1 LNIGI
6 NLKYLLHYILMD
18 KLKVGAGFGVMLFK
32 EGKIL
37 LGRRHADPE
46 KADSELN
53 GEGTWTMPGGKLHF
67 GESFEEGAA
76 REVREETGIKIRN
89 AKVISLTNEIVETAH
104 FVTVGL
110 FCDQFSGDPQ
120 ILEPDEIVEWR
131 WFDLDYLPT
140 PMFKASQGFI
150 NNYKEKIFYKKEK
163 LKLGTYKHYRRG
175 LYQLIGEAKDSED
188 LKDLVV
194 YQALYDSEIG
204 KKVMWVRPKEE
215 FCGFVEVDGVRKK
228 RFTFIDNS

>member
-1 LNIGI
+1 MNIGI

-76 REVREETGIKIRN
+76 PPRHQASRTGGP
-89 AKVISLTNEIVETAH
+89 SSSH
-104 FVTVGL
+104 
-110 FCDQFSGDPQ
+110 
-120 ILEPDEIVEWR
+120 
-131 WFDLDYLPT
+131 
-140 PMFKASQGFI
+140 QG
-150 NNYKEKIFYKKEK
+150 
-163 LKLGTYKHYRRG
+163 R
-175 LYQLIGEAKDSED
+175 
-188 LKDLVV
+188 
-194 YQALYDSEIG
+194 
-204 KKVMWVRPKEE
+204 
-215 FCGFVEVDGVRKK
+215 
-228 RFTFIDNS
+228 